1 MEEDGRESA
10 CGRSGERVQRRGTP
24 QGEWDRGDPAGQ
36 VTTAVFLAK
45 VRLGTLTFYGSDEL
59 NIDCG
64 RRTKDIIK
72 DKLPKKYDA
81 VVFCPLTEM
90 QVKVYKQILG
100 MEAVQNMTKKDEP
113 CNCGRGKRYGKMRVN
128 LVHLLTE
135 ISGGRSAVTLSS
147 REIFSSTCL
156 R

>member
-10 CGRSGERVQRRGTP
+10 GGGSGERVQRRGTP

-36 VTTAVFLAK
+36 VTTAVFPAK
-45 VRLGTLTFYGSDEL
+45 VSLGILSFYDSDGL
-59 NIDCG
+59 NIECWC
-64 RRTKDIIK
+64 RTKDIIK
-72 DKLPKKYDA
+72 DKLPKKYDE

-113 CNCGRGKRYGKMRVN
+113 CNCGRGKRYGERRV
-128 LVHLLTE
+128 
-135 ISGGRSAVTLSS
+135 
-147 REIFSSTCL
+147 CL
-156 R
+156 RSFINY